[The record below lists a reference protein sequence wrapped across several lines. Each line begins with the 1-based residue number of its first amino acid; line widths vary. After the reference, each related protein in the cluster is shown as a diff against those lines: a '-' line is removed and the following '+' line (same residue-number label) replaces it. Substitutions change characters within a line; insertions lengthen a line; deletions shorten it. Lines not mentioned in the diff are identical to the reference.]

1 MKPTC
6 TLFFLIYCFTVSQAQ
21 TTSLGMQVKPRMEY
35 RDWYLTLPPSGAEA
49 GFHTNDRI
57 RLQFAYTS
65 PKVEVVVQPQ
75 YVYVWGQNTFNAA
88 SEANFSMYQGYAQM
102 NFIGKAIDSTH
113 RLDKFGLRLGRQE
126 LNYDGGRFLSNLDWA
141 PQGIRHDA
149 ALFILEDNGWTLHAG
164 AGFNQEAPRV
174 FGTTFNGN
182 LYKSF
187 QMVWLHKQHQKFS
200 GSILMFKDDF
210 QRFQIDTTGNSIA
223 DGVNSRITAG
233 TMLEFK
239 LTDNL
244 SIGGEFYMQ
253 RGKDNGGN
261 TLETSLVNLHV
272 TGVLANGKVNITPG
286 FDIASGSDGL
296 NLEDTVNRFFNPT
309 YGINHKFYGFMDYFY
324 VASPFGNAGL
334 QDFYVRSTF
343 KLNSKWNTWLHLHYF
358 ASANNINSAEN
369 PGTAADPYLGTE
381 IDWIVNHQFA
391 DNVQI
396 QFGACYMAASS
407 TMQQIKNVGPNGGNS
422 GVFTYLQF
430 MFTPKF
436 F

>member
-6 TLFFLIYCFTVSQAQ
+6 TLFFLLCCFTVSQAQ

-35 RDWYLTLPPSGAEA
+35 RDGYLTLPPSGAEA

-102 NFIGKAIDSTH
+102 NFMGKAIDSTH

-210 QRFQIDTTGNSIA
+210 QRFQIDTAGNSIA

-286 FDIASGSDGL
+286 FDIASGSD
-296 NLEDTVNRFFNPT
+296 
-309 YGINHKFYGFMDYFY
+309 
-324 VASPFGNAGL
+324 
-334 QDFYVRSTF
+334 
-343 KLNSKWNTWLHLHYF
+343 
-358 ASANNINSAEN
+358 
-369 PGTAADPYLGTE
+369 
-381 IDWIVNHQFA
+381 
-391 DNVQI
+391 
-396 QFGACYMAASS
+396 
-407 TMQQIKNVGPNGGNS
+407 
-422 GVFTYLQF
+422 
-430 MFTPKF
+430 
-436 F
+436 